1 MATQLIQV
9 PRHLIDALM
18 ASSLQ
23 ERWGSGKAYCPQV
36 AFEAMYAGE
45 TKRAVAATV
54 PDRALAWDDW
64 PLHGERVFVLLLTT
78 DLELDRAMQ
87 PRPLPDDLLIPVVK
101 ATAGAAC
108 AAMTGHDALE
118 LFSILEAAASQP
130 NALPL
135 APIPRLPRN
144 RFERRLRAVAL
155 CLQHRF
161 SSTLAPLRDEIAR
174 YGETLLRSGLGP
186 IIADLSTEGAVADHL
201 ALRSDPAS
209 GCLRMIQSDPSS
221 VNDLMREV
229 GKARA
234 ARKVARWVLEELLP
248 YALYHRRDLSEFH
261 IAELYRH
268 GIADTAPDYNEPL
281 WRSHDLKDTEFPVS
295 VPAIGIEA
303 AVSRLASAFDR
314 RLLGDVDP
322 IVAGVLAQVHLLRI
336 SPFGWRDR
344 DAGELLL
351 SVLLRQAGL
360 PPMPL
365 PLVMHRRYPEHTRV
379 LQAALGQGQIDGLV
393 DATISAVKQALVVG
407 RAMIDR
413 LGPERSRLHRA
424 LADIEL
430 APSDATDLTT
440 ELLSQ
445 VLVRHWSSREL
456 VPVGDN
462 SFETE
467 MPHLHAA
474 GLVELVE
481 AGGRKWWS
489 SPVAR
494 SLVSS
499 GA

>member
-1 MATQLIQV
+1 
-9 PRHLIDALM
+9 
-18 ASSLQ
+18 
-23 ERWGSGKAYCPQV
+23 
-36 AFEAMYAGE
+36 MYAGE
-45 TKRAVAATV
+45 TKRAVAVTV

-78 DLELDRAMQ
+78 DLALDRAMQ
-87 PRPLPDDLLIPVVK
+87 PRPLPDDLLVPVIK

-108 AAMTGHDALE
+108 ATMSGHDALE

-144 RFERRLRAVAL
+144 RVERRLRAAAL
-155 CLQHRF
+155 CLQDRF

-174 YGETLLRSGLGP
+174 YGESVLRSGLGP
-186 IIADLSTEGAVADHL
+186 IIQSLSTEGAVADHL
-201 ALRSDPAS
+201 ALRPDSSS
-209 GCLRMIQSDPSS
+209 GCLRMLQDDPSS
-221 VNDLMREV
+221 VSDLMREV
-229 GKARA
+229 RKARA
-234 ARKVARWVLEELLP
+234 ARKAARWVLEELFP
-248 YALYHRRDLSEFH
+248 YAPYHRRDLSEFH

-281 WRSHDLKDTEFPVS
+281 WRRHDLTDTEFPVS

-314 RLLGDVDP
+314 RLLGDIDA
-322 IVAGVLAQVHLLRI
+322 IVVGVLSQAHLLLA

-351 SVLLRQAGL
+351 TVLLRQAGL

-365 PLVMHRRYPEHTRV
+365 LLVMHRRYPEHTRV
-379 LQAALGQGQIDGLV
+379 LQAALGQGQVDGLV
-393 DATISAVKQALVVG
+393 EATIAAVKEALVIG
-407 RAMIDR
+407 KTMIDR
-413 LGPERSRLHRA
+413 LGQERSRIRRA
-424 LADIEL
+424 LADIDT
-430 APSDATDLTT
+430 APSDAEDLTA

-474 GLVELVE
+474 GLVDLVE
-481 AGGRKWWS
+481 AGSGKWWS

-494 SLVSS
+494 ALVSS
-499 GA
+499 TT